1 VLTPLLGICLLGYL
15 VYFTHKHSADSEMIL
30 DALRLAKGCE
40 ITMLRRVDANENNIR
55 NNKMSLPA
63 ILQLNQVLSLDQL
76 LQKEKILA
84 CK

>member
-1 VLTPLLGICLLGYL
+1 
-15 VYFTHKHSADSEMIL
+15 MIL